1 GENEIKTVE
10 DVAGCATDDLIGW
23 TERKREKDAEVIRHK
38 GILDSFEIGRSEA
51 EEMIMSARVLAGWIK
66 PEDLE
71 PEPEAED
78 AEGEVAEGEAAES
91 EAEEESATAEAPQAE
106 EGESSASEVEGGKS
120 SVAEG

>member
-1 GENEIKTVE
+1 VVFGENEIKTIE

-23 TERKREKDAEVIRHK
+23 TERKREKDAAPIRHK
-38 GILDSFEIGRSEA
+38 GILDSFEVGRNEA

-71 PEPEAED
+71 PEPEAE
-78 AEGEVAEGEAAES
+78 GAES
-91 EAEEESATAEAPQAE
+91 EAAEGDAEEERATAEAPQAE

-120 SVAEG
+120 SAAEG